1 MLVWLTLAN
10 IFMMCMCRESP
21 MMLPSYSALAR
32 GTIVASEKELPHT
45 EAHIVF
51 GDVDVKCIAALV

>member
-1 MLVWLTLAN
+1 
-10 IFMMCMCRESP
+10 